1 MRKDDNM
8 LLTVIIPVYNVE
20 DYLDRCIQSVVDQT
34 YKKLEIILVDDGST
48 DGSLQ
53 ICNQWAE
60 EDSRIKVIHKRNG
73 GLSSARNAGI
83 AIATGDVYAFV
94 DSDDFIEP
102 DMYEVMIEALIRT
115 KKDIACCGRIV
126 DLWGRREKQEFIIKR
141 EKVFSRN
148 EAIKEVL
155 LLQDIDV
162 SACDKV
168 YKKEVFKDIKYPE
181 GKISED
187 AAIIFNILEKTN
199 GIVHVGRAFYHYIFR
214 KNSISKSCYTHK
226 NYDSYMNC
234 VNTYEFINNF
244 YPQLKQ
250 YARIYS
256 TLVCGN
262 LLESMYGDSESIK
275 LYSEHYRQYKDTFK
289 RGFVPMMVQKKIPI
303 KVKIR
308 LLFLYMGRYDAFVT
322 LKNLRK
328 Q

>member
-20 DYLDRCIQSVVDQT
+20 NYLDRCIKSVVDQT

-48 DGSLQ
+48 DESLQ
-53 ICNQWAE
+53 ICNQWAA
-60 EDSRIKVIHKRNG
+60 EDSRIKVIHKNNG

-83 AIATGDVYAFV
+83 AVATGDLYAFV

-102 DMYEVMIEALIRT
+102 DMYEVMIESLVRT

-168 YKKEVFKDIKYPE
+168 YRMEVFKDIKYPE

-226 NYDSYMNC
+226 RYDSYMNC
-234 VNTYEFINNF
+234 VNTYEFINDF
-244 YPQLKQ
+244 YPRLQH

-262 LLESMYGDSESIK
+262 LLESMYADEGSIK
-275 LYSEHYRQYKDTFK
+275 LYSEDYRQYRDTFK
-289 RGFVPMMVQKKIPI
+289 QGFMQMMIQKKIPI
-303 KVKIR
+303 KRKIR
-308 LLFLYMGRYDAFVT
+308 LLFIYMNRYDMFVT
-322 LKNLRK
+322 LKSLRK